1 MVYLLLAD
9 GFEEIE
15 ALLPLD
21 ILRRGGVEVRTVGI
35 TGKTVVGAHGV
46 CVAADLTA
54 DEAGENA
61 EMVILPGGMP
71 GAAHLDASPAVDRL
85 LKAAEKNGARMAAI
99 CAAPMVLGH
108 RGLLAGKHAVCYP
121 GFEKDLKGALPCDKR
136 VVCDGL
142 VTTAVGMGA
151 AAEFGFSLLSQLKG
165 ETEAERVR
173 RSALFAQEPTA

>member
-1 MVYLLLAD
+1 
-9 GFEEIE
+9 
-15 ALLPLD
+15 
-21 ILRRGGVEVRTVGI
+21 
-35 TGKTVVGAHGV
+35 
-46 CVAADLTA
+46 
-54 DEAGENA
+54 
-61 EMVILPGGMP
+61 MVILPGGMP
-71 GAAHLDASPAVDRL
+71 GATHLDASPAVDRL

-165 ETEAERVR
+165 EAEAERVR

>member
-21 ILRRGGVEVRTVGI
+21 ILKRGGVEIRTVGI
-35 TGKTVVGAHGV
+35 TGKTVTGSHGV
-46 CVAADLTA
+46 CVTADITA
-54 DEAGENA
+54 DEAREDA

-71 GAAHLDASPAVDRL
+71 GAANLDASPAVDRL
-85 LKAAEKNGARMAAI
+85 LDAAKKRGARMAAI

-108 RGLLAGKHAVCYP
+108 RGLLAGKRAVCYP
-121 GFEKDLKGALPCDKR
+121 GFEKDLEGAIPCTER
-136 VVCDGL
+136 VVCDGT

-151 AAEFGFSLLSQLKG
+151 AADLGFSLLSQLKG
-165 ETEAERVR
+165 EAVAERVR
-173 RSALFAQEPTA
+173 RSALFVTEK